1 MPLDFRAIDHTLEET
16 RPPERLERPLT
27 RKQHTI
33 IVVPHARARFRQ
45 FQVTSRLLWSVATAI
60 SLSLVLGVVFGVLW
74 IQSVRKNREVSTLAA
89 ENQDLR
95 GRTKTLNGKL
105 ESLEKLLAEFEE
117 RTRRLSVVAG
127 LSGVHDPGTGGVGGL
142 TVLPSDNTSQTE
154 AVLEEASRRGLLMSG
169 RLSRVEEKLSFQADQ
184 LALTPTLAPAVG
196 VLTAGFGLRSD
207 PFTGAQ
213 EFHTGIDISS
223 PTGGRVVSPASGTV
237 VKVGWQN
244 GYGRIVEIAHGFG
257 IRTIYAHLEATRVA
271 EGQRLRRGDLVG
283 SIGSTGRSTGP
294 HLHYEVQIAGRPVNP
309 LDYVLNAF

>member
-1 MPLDFRAIDHTLEET
+1 M
-16 RPPERLERPLT
+16 T

-45 FQVTSRLLWSVATAI
+45 FQVTSRLLWSVATAV

-95 GRTKTLNGKL
+95 GRTKTLNAKL
-105 ESLEKLLAEFEE
+105 ESLEKLLADFEE

-142 TVLPSDNTSQTE
+142 TTMPVDNSSHTAGGPRRDVSQGSPPFGPSRSDR
-154 AVLEEASRRGLLMSG
+154 EEALLPGRSARPHPDPRPRRRRPDGRIRPPLGPVHRIAGVPHRNRHLLADGRKDRLPRQRHRRPG
-169 RLSRVEEKLSFQADQ
+169 RLE
-184 LALTPTLAPAVG
+184 
-196 VLTAGFGLRSD
+196 
-207 PFTGAQ
+207 
-213 EFHTGIDISS
+213 
-223 PTGGRVVSPASGTV
+223 
-237 VKVGWQN
+237 N

-257 IRTIYAHLEATRVA
+257 IRTLYAHLEATRVA
-271 EGQRLRRGDLVG
+271 EGQRVRRGDLVG
-283 SIGSTGRSTGP
+283 IVGSTGRSTGP
-294 HLHYEVQIAGRPVNP
+294 HLHYEVQVGGRPVNP